1 MKEPIIASL
10 FLAQILEYVTLY
22 HFIFWSLGALHL
34 RAGLAYV
41 LNPEKK
47 DTYLSSGYS
56 IGMTKDLGAHLW
68 WLGCMLIAVGFVE
81 SLTGQMYS
89 AILLVI
95 GLIVPIV
102 AEYQN
107 VKANL
112 QSKETYP
119 RIILKCIYIGLCVY
133 YIVRLLTFY

>member
-1 MKEPIIASL
+1 MLAALQLPT
-10 FLAQILEYVTLY
+10 FLEGVTL
-22 HFIFWSLGALHL
+22 FKLIFWSLGVLHL

-41 LNPEKK
+41 INPEKK

-56 IGMTKDLGAHLW
+56 IGMTKDMGAHIW
-68 WLGCMLIAVGFVE
+68 WLGCMLIAVGFIE

-89 AILLVI
+89 SILLII
-95 GLIVPIV
+95 GLLVPIV

-112 QSKETYP
+112 QSKATYP
-119 RIILKCIYIGLCVY
+119 RIILKCIYVGLCVY
-133 YIVRLLTFY
+133 YIAHLLSFY